1 MEKDFE
7 LLDQNATHDEEL
19 TGLKANIASLVEKS
33 KKQIKAKK
41 VVQQKIEEKSNGPD
55 YTSDTYTPTEGFNW
69 YNVYG
74 TAYEII

>member
-55 YTSDTYTPTEGFNW
+55 YTSDTYTPSEGFNW
-69 YNVYG
+69 DNVSG
-74 TAYEII
+74 AVNDVI